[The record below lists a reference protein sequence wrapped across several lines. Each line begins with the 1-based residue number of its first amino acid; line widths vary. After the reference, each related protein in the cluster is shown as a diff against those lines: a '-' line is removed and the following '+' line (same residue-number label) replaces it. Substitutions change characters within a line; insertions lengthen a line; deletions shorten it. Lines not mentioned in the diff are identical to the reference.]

1 MKREFVLTE
10 EEESLLLDILFQ
22 QNYASEILAVEITDI
37 ENGLKQTDVTQYKKI
52 TRLFYRLKNKGI
64 KRYRN
69 GSLFCVVC

>member
-52 TRLFYRLKNKGI
+52 ARLFYRLKNKG
-64 KRYRN
+64 Y
-69 GSLFCVVC
+69 

>member
-52 TRLFYRLKNKGI
+52 TRLFYRLKNMG
-64 KRYRN
+64 Y
-69 GSLFCVVC
+69 